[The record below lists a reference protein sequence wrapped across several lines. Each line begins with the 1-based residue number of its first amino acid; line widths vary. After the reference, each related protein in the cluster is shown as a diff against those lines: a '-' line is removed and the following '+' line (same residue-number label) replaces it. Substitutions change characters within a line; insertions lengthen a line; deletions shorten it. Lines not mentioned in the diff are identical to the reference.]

1 MRTTAW
7 LRQKKILSKYFQI
20 QANTYF
26 SLRVV
31 GRAISHLRDKFS
43 REYMIEIVEH
53 IAEKALET
61 SVYPRLS
68 LGPSQRFASK
78 GAYILKLNKDGIKQ
92 VGDWI
97 VP

>member
-1 MRTTAW
+1 
-7 LRQKKILSKYFQI
+7 
-20 QANTYF
+20 
-26 SLRVV
+26 
-31 GRAISHLRDKFS
+31 
-43 REYMIEIVEH
+43 MIEIVEH